1 MIKRREIKVVVN
13 KPNQEEL
20 ENLVAESVTKIT
32 MLRIDRL
39 PEYQR
44 VHTLE
49 QVLRRLKER
58 GKLEWLISKFLVL
71 FGV

>member
-58 GKLEWLISKFLVL
+58 GKLE
-71 FGV
+71 